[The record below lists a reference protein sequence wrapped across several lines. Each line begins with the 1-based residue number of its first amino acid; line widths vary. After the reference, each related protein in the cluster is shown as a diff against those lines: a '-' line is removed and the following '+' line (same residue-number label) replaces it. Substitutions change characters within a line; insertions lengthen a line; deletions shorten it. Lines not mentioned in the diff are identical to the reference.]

1 MEMHPMTEVITDSLW
16 LKRVSADLIG
26 VMAGLALLLAA
37 TGIYSIMSYSATQR
51 KKEVAIRIAFG
62 ADRGDVFRLILFE
75 TCRLALLGSA
85 LGCVTAFIL
94 GHLAMNMSYLAPS
107 LASSQFR
114 DTLHPEAFVFSSLFL
129 IGVALAAGYAPARR
143 ALHVNP
149 ASVLQNE

>member
-1 MEMHPMTEVITDSLW
+1 LIAVIFRRCDALA
-16 LKRVSADLIG
+16 ADLH
-26 VMAGLALLLAA
+26 VLGL
-37 TGIYSIMSYSATQR
+37 GPR
-51 KKEVAIRIAFG
+51 RF
-62 ADRGDVFRLILFE
+62 
-75 TCRLALLGSA
+75 LALLGSA

-143 ALHVNP
+143 ALHVDP